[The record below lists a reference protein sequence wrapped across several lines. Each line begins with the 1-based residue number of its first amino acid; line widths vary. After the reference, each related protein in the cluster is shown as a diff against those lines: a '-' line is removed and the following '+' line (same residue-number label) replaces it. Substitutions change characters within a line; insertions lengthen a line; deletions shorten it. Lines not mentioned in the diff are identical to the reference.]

1 MYQLCR
7 LATFLRLQSS
17 CHNPS
22 VDPIVAPH
30 VAASLRS
37 QLKELRATGRAEFYE
52 RVDLRAWTA
61 LRLGGTA
68 DLVIRCRTVA
78 GAAQVLDL
86 LACHGLGWIAIGSG
100 SRLVPPDRGLRVPVV
115 TFGGELARW
124 QLDDNGLVV
133 GAGASVGQLARSLA
147 GQGVTGLERLIGT
160 PGSLGGTFARDIGR
174 GTALSLGVGVEW
186 FECQAPGRA
195 TIRCETSTDQPA
207 PDLGRSVIL
216 RARVDPGSHPEAD
229 SSRSGAADR
238 GEIANGTI
246 GPVFEAPE
254 GEQVDVKHLLAGAG
268 CADLGRGGVRSL
280 RSNPNRLRVS
290 RGGSSSDVVALIRR
304 MRDRVDERYGVVL
317 PLRLEPVDE
326 LGRVVDP

>member
-1 MYQLCR
+1 M
-7 LATFLRLQSS
+7 QSS

-22 VDPIVAPH
+22 VDPIVALN

-37 QLKELRATGRAEFYE
+37 QLKELRTTGRAEFYE

-68 DLVIRCRTVA
+68 DLVIRCRTGS

-86 LACHGLGWIAIGSG
+86 LASHGLSWISIGSG

-124 QLDDNGLVV
+124 QRDDEGFVV

-160 PGSLGGTFARDIGR
+160 PGSLGGTFVRHFGL
-174 GTALSLGVGVEW
+174 GSTPSLGVRVDW
-186 FECQAPGRA
+186 IDCQAPGRPTFRYRVA
-195 TIRCETSTDQPA
+195 ENGPA
-207 PDLGRSVIL
+207 PDLRRWVIL
-216 RARVDPGSHPEAD
+216 RSRLVLEAPADDASTGGARTERVETAD
-229 SSRSGAADR
+229 
-238 GEIANGTI
+238 GTI
-246 GPVFEAPE
+246 GPVFEAPA
-254 GEQVDVKHLLAGAG
+254 GEQVDVAHLLSGAG

-326 LGRVVDP
+326 LGRLVDP

>member
-1 MYQLCR
+1 M
-7 LATFLRLQSS
+7 
-17 CHNPS
+17 N
-22 VDPIVAPH
+22 PIVAPPN
-30 VAASLRS
+30 VAASLRA

-68 DLVIRCRTVA
+68 DLVIRCRTA
-78 GAAQVLDL
+78 SGAAQVLDL

-124 QLDDNGLVV
+124 QREDEGVVV

-147 GQGVTGLERLIGT
+147 GQGLTGLERLIGT
-160 PGSLGGTFARDIGR
+160 PGSLGGTFARHLGHAS
-174 GTALSLGVGVEW
+174 TPSLGARADW
-186 FECQAPGRA
+186 IDFQAPGKPTFRYRVA
-195 TIRCETSTDQPA
+195 GGEVA
-207 PDLGRSVIL
+207 PDLRRWVIL
-216 RARVDPGSHPEAD
+216 RSRLDLGSPAD
-229 SSRSGAADR
+229 EGESEGTGTDR
-238 GEIANGTI
+238 GEIADGTI
-246 GPVFEAPE
+246 GPVFEAPA
-254 GEQVDVKHLLAGAG
+254 GEQVDVAHLLAGAG
-268 CADLGRGGVRSL
+268 CADVGRGGVRSL

-304 MRDRVDERYGVVL
+304 MRDRVDERYGVLL

-326 LGRVVDP
+326 LGRLVDP